1 MAKFMFGPAGKPVSY
16 RGSIQGVP
24 GFLREIGLNAF
35 EYQAVRGVRISEEQA
50 RELALEAAKNGVLVS
65 LHAPYFINL
74 SSLSESTLRASIERL
89 CESIRASKYMNA
101 YVVVFHPGYYK
112 GSTPREALNRAI
124 SALKKVEE
132 FRDSINATNVWLG
145 PETVGKTSQ
154 LGSLEENIEIC
165 RAISNCR
172 PVIDWAHIY
181 ARSRGSLITS
191 IDHVIKV
198 VEEVEM
204 ELGSKSTKPLHM
216 HFSKIEYGK
225 GGEREHHALS
235 EAGYGPSFELVC
247 KGLTQVGVEGVFISE
262 SPLLEKDALL
272 MKDLCSRICG
282 VNCVAD

>member
-1 MAKFMFGPAGKPVSY
+1 MAKFKFGPAGKPVSY

-24 GFLREIGLNAF
+24 RFLREMGLNAF

-50 RELALEAAKNGVLVS
+50 KELALEAVKNGVLVS

-89 CESIRASKYMNA
+89 CESVRASKHMNA
-101 YVVVFHPGYYK
+101 YVTVFHPGYYK
-112 GSTPREALNRAI
+112 GSTPREALSRAI
-124 SALKKVEE
+124 NSLKKVEE
-132 FRDSINATNVWLG
+132 FRNSIDASNVWLG

-154 LGSLEENIEIC
+154 LGSLRENIEIC

-181 ARSRGSLITS
+181 ARTRGGLITS

-198 VEEVEM
+198 VEEVEV
-204 ELGSKSTKPLHM
+204 ELGSKPIKPLHM

-235 EAGYGPSFELVC
+235 EVEYGPSFELVC
-247 KGLTQVGVEGVFISE
+247 EGLTQVGVEGVFISE

-272 MKDLCSRICG
+272 MKDLCSKICG
-282 VNCVAD
+282 VNCIAD

>member
-1 MAKFMFGPAGKPVSY
+1 MAKFKFGPAGKPLSY
-16 RGSIQGVP
+16 RGSMHGVP
-24 GFLREIGLNAF
+24 GFLRGIGLNAF

-50 RELALEAAKNGVLVS
+50 RELGLEASKNGVLVS

-74 SSLSESTLRASIERL
+74 SSLSEPTLTASVERL
-89 CESIRASKYMNA
+89 CESVRASMHMNA
-101 YVVVFHPGYYK
+101 YVVVFHPGYYR
-112 GSTPREALNRAI
+112 GSTPREALNRTI

-132 FRDSINATNVWLG
+132 FRNSINAASVWLG
-145 PETVGKTSQ
+145 PETVGKASQ

-165 RAISNCR
+165 RAISSCR

-181 ARSRGSLITS
+181 ARTRGSLITS

-198 VEEVEM
+198 VEEVER
-204 ELGSKSTKPLHM
+204 ELGSGPVKPLHM
-216 HFSKIEYGK
+216 HFSKIEYGR

-235 EAGYGPSFELVC
+235 EASYGPSFELVC